1 MPPTEATTNNGRNL
15 RGTFNWFSSGTQ
27 SLEDSTEERLI
38 GWKGETHHVRTKEE
52 PHEKMFRETQEGRA
66 RGAWIEQLSWRPR
79 AYLYHNFLSDEECD
93 HIISLSE
100 KRVQR
105 SSVVDSVTGKV
116 KEDPIRT
123 SHQTFLRRAQDPIM
137 AGLEERLGRFSGIP
151 AENGEDMQ
159 VLRYQHGQKY
169 DAHHDVG
176 ELNTK
181 SGQELASI
189 GGYRMATALLYLTTV
204 EEGGETVF
212 PFSEWIDDE
221 REEESQGFS
230 ECGKRGVAAK
240 PKKGDMLM
248 FWSITLKHTIDPASM
263 HAGCPVLR
271 GEKWTATKW
280 MHEKPFKLNDMFSRS
295 LAPKLGHCE
304 DKEASCAEW
313 AKMGECLNN
322 SPFML
327 GQGGVEG
334 MCRKSCKAC

>member
-159 VLRYQHGQKY
+159 VKL
-169 DAHHDVG
+169 
-176 ELNTK
+176 
-181 SGQELASI
+181 
-189 GGYRMATALLYLTTV
+189 ATAPQTQTCLPSRPSV
-204 EEGGETVF
+204 
-212 PFSEWIDDE
+212 
-221 REEESQGFS
+221 
-230 ECGKRGVAAK
+230 C
-240 PKKGDMLM
+240 
-248 FWSITLKHTIDPASM
+248 
-263 HAGCPVLR
+263 
-271 GEKWTATKW
+271 
-280 MHEKPFKLNDMFSRS
+280 FSRRGI
-295 LAPKLGHCE
+295 A
-304 DKEASCAEW
+304 
-313 AKMGECLNN
+313 
-322 SPFML
+322 
-327 GQGGVEG
+327 
-334 MCRKSCKAC
+334 